1 MSEQIRPDVAR
12 LVGERIRALRTGQDV
27 SVVGLAE
34 RSGVS
39 RRMLTQVELGQAN
52 PSLSTVDKIAGAL
65 GTSFAALVGVQDRPA
80 PDGVQIWSTGAGSW
94 AYLVNAVRTP
104 EATIELWTWHLVRGD
119 RYRTGPAAGAP
130 PSMVHV
136 TGGELRVHVDG
147 PELRIRERGS
157 ARIDAGQDRT
167 FDAVTAVA
175 DFVWVVTIPRDGG
188 LAQGRRG

>member
-12 LVGERIRALRTGQDV
+12 LVGDRIRTLRTEQGL

-65 GTSFAALVGVQDRPA
+65 GTSFATLVGVQDRPA
-80 PDGVQIWSTGAGSW
+80 PDGVEVWSTTAGSW
-94 AYLVNAVRTP
+94 AYLVNAVETP
-104 EATIELWTWHLVRGD
+104 EATVELWTWHLVRGD
-119 RYRTGPAAGAP
+119 SYGTGPAVGAP

-136 TGGELRVHVDG
+136 SSGEVRVRAGDA
-147 PELRIRERGS
+147 ELRIGERHS
-157 ARIDAGQDRT
+157 ARLDADQDRA
-167 FDAVTAVA
+167 FEAVTPIA
-175 DFVWVVTIPRDGG
+175 DFVWVVTIPRRP
-188 LAQGRRG
+188 GRD